1 MTTPLTD
8 LQRRSLQEAGH
19 PVAEPPPPQQ
29 AQPGRAREPLPRRA
43 HALVKA
49 GTCETVAKALA
60 VGGRREPDLWRAYSR
75 EGHHPVSRSKHAC
88 GPPVTAPAPPQAHVA
103 VHGLKEAERQKNPP
117 LSEEERTRRV
127 AARPAGQRGMPDPR
141 LAHSQRTR
149 G

>member
-1 MTTPLTD
+1 VTTPLAD

-19 PVAEPPPPQQ
+19 PVAEPPPPHQ
-29 AQPGRAREPLPRRA
+29 APPGRAREQLPRRA

-49 GTCETVAKALA
+49 GTCETFAKALA

-75 EGHHPVSRSKHAC
+75 EGHHPGSRSQHAF
-88 GPPVTAPAPPQAHVA
+88 GPPVTAPEPTQAHVA
-103 VHGLKEAERQKNPP
+103 FHGRKEAERKKHPP

-127 AARPAGQRGMPDPR
+127 AVSPAGQRGMPDPR